1 MLHAMRSKLL
11 MNDFIGLW
19 FYHQKYF
26 AKLRDLFAAYD
37 HACALARVEG
47 QSLLH
52 AATKLRG
59 VESRKPKADSQATE
73 ARITLIRTDNVLY
86 GANGHA
92 K

>member
-59 VESRKPKADSQATE
+59 VESRKP
-73 ARITLIRTDNVLY
+73 I
-86 GANGHA
+86 A
-92 K
+92 KPPRHVSL